1 MDGASIIGLAAVGG
15 SIGCVLRVLVRDAF
29 AAAGLTKWQA
39 ILLMGL
45 HGGA

>member
-1 MDGASIIGLAAVGG
+1 MYGASIIGLAAVGG
-15 SIGCVLRVLVRDAF
+15 TVGCMFRVFVRDAF

>member
-1 MDGASIIGLAAVGG
+1 MVDASIIGPAAVGG
-15 SIGCVLRVLVRDAF
+15 SIGCVLCVLVRDAF